1 MMDIERKKGE
11 KITFS
16 KLLDTIKPGSRI
28 FISTGPAAP
37 VQILKRLFSS
47 EHSNLVDIEIIQLVI
62 LEEYLPGGKTL
73 KSDIRLKTF
82 IVGENIGKELQ
93 KGNIDF
99 IPTNIMQIPY
109 LFATNSLGID
119 IAIIQTSTPD
129 SKGLLSL
136 GIVADVADCIVRTAP
151 IIIAETNPNVPRTFG
166 ETTISLEQIDYIIES
181 KRPPISRKRPS
192 YDETLSAI
200 GWNTAN
206 LIDDGS
212 MISMQYGGIYEAIGA
227 HLRNKKNLKVFSY
240 VISDWIID
248 LIEAGAVAPRADAD
262 DQSSIITSSC
272 FGTSKLYRYVDNNP
286 LFMFLPLIQSRHQ
299 AQIGTLKNLIS
310 VTYVEKIDITADT
323 VVPPLSENILSGFD
337 GKLDFSLGAAR
348 SRNGKSIVVLRS
360 TDRDGK
366 SNIVI
371 RHTDPKKWIRS
382 MLGTTQYVVT
392 EYGVANLIGKSIRE
406 RGLALID
413 IAHPEHRRELLRGA
427 KAAGIIYPDQIYNV
441 KNSVNYPH
449 NIEKIQSFGRDLVV
463 RIRAIKPSDE
473 DMMRR
478 FFYHFSE
485 ESRYLRFFSRIS
497 AMPHKKMQAYVS
509 VDYVSSLSLVA
520 IISQRGTERII
531 GECRYAYDAHNG
543 YHEMAFL
550 VDEEFQGRG
559 IGTYLVD
566 YILNIAQKKR
576 IKKVRAAVLPEN
588 INMINIFNNVP
599 FISVVLSVD
608 KEIIFEFSL

>member
-1 MMDIERKKGE
+1 MMYLERKKGE

-16 KLLDTIKPGSRI
+16 KLLDKIKPGSRI

-37 VQILKRLFSS
+37 VQTLKRLFSS
-47 EHSNLVDIEIIQLVI
+47 EHNNLVDIEIIQLVI
-62 LEEYLPGGKTL
+62 LDEYLPSSNTL

-119 IAIIQTSTPD
+119 IAIIQTSPPD
-129 SKGLLSL
+129 GKGLLNL

-151 IIIAETNPNVPRTFG
+151 LIIAEINPNVPRTVG
-166 ETTISLEQIDYIIES
+166 ETTISVDQIDYITES
-181 KRPPISRKRPS
+181 KLPLISRKRLS
-192 YDETLSAI
+192 YDETISVI
-200 GWNTAN
+200 GWNTAT

-212 MISMQYGGIYEAIGA
+212 MISMQYGGIYEAIA
-227 HLRNKKNLKVFSY
+227 EHLKKKKNLKIFSY

-248 LIEAGAVAPRADAD
+248 LIEAGAIAPRADAE

-272 FGTSKLYRYVDNNP
+272 FGTRKLYRYVDNNP
-286 LFMFLPLIQSRHQ
+286 LFLFLPLIQSRHQ

-323 VVPPLSENILSGFD
+323 VVPPLSDNILSGFD

-360 TDRDGK
+360 TDREGK

-382 MLGTTQYVVT
+382 MLGTAQYAVT

-413 IAHPEHRRELLRGA
+413 IAHPKHRHELLKGA
-427 KAAGIIYPDQIYNV
+427 KAAGILYPDQIYNI
-441 KNSVNYPH
+441 KNSTNYPFD
-449 NIEKIQSFGRDLVV
+449 IETIQTFGRDIVV
-463 RIRAIKPSDE
+463 KIRAIKPSDE

-485 ESRYLRFFSRIS
+485 ESRYLRFFSSIS

-509 VDYVSSLSLVA
+509 VDYISSLSLVA
-520 IISQRGTERII
+520 IINQRGTERII

-543 YHEMAFL
+543 CYEMAFL
-550 VDEEFQGRG
+550 VDEEFQGQG
-559 IGTYLVD
+559 IGTFLVD
-566 YILNIAQKKR
+566 YILNIAKKNR
-576 IKKVRAAVLPEN
+576 IKQIRAAVLPGN

-599 FISVVLSVD
+599 FTSVILSDD
-608 KEIIFEFSL
+608 KEIIFEFNI